1 MPGRCAILLA
11 LPLLIFAYA
20 GLAQDNPDLPDLPLV
35 PGISIPAIPGPGRT
49 PGPNPTS
56 AMPEASEASPGASEE
71 EAPPNGTPDAAP
83 QPDADTDSVSND
95 LPAHFA
101 TYLAGPG
108 ADDVVAV
115 GITPA
120 ANLIVGGRLD
130 EISYGGTLTTLIDG
144 PASVFQLPPDGKPFL
159 FHTRVGKR
167 LSDMA
172 VSSGSGRI
180 ALAGSLGVALLA
192 ADGQRFA
199 WRDSL
204 PINANRVAIAP
215 DDWVA
220 LLDGRRIGIYDP
232 DGRRIASGDVDHPF
246 LTDIEIDSENRLVF
260 VTGHDE
266 VRDRNDI
273 RVQSAFVEA
282 YDFDLNPVWR
292 AWGYGGAELGGEV
305 ADTHGVRLTIGG
317 DGELYFLGEAA
328 GGDSQFIRDPQ
339 TPARTGMLTLT
350 DRYNTPTSRRR
361 AVLAFYARLDRKTGR
376 LKRAQYAF
384 PRLGPEQRNLANTF
398 LPRAIAADEL
408 GNVYVGGLSGRGI
421 PDREKQTIAGQ
432 KIGDYGGDPALLIVS
447 PDFKR
452 RIRWTSF
459 SAGGIGNHT
468 RIDSIAVAF
477 GLAIAGVT
485 ARGGK
490 LVTVDALRPAPDKS
504 LSTDQTDGYIL
515 LWRAP

>member
-1 MPGRCAILLA
+1 MPGRCAILFI
-11 LPLLIFAYA
+11 LLLMTARG
-20 GLAQDNPDLPDLPLV
+20 GLAQDNPELPELPLV

-49 PGPNPTS
+49 PGPRPTS
-56 AMPEASEASPGASEE
+56 IPAEASEASPGASEE
-71 EAPPNGTPDAAP
+71 ESTPTVTPDAAP
-83 QPDADTDSVSND
+83 TPEAGESSVSND

-120 ANLIVGGRLD
+120 ANLIVAGRLD
-130 EISYGGTLTTLIDG
+130 DISYGGTLTTLIEG

-167 LSDMA
+167 LSDAA

-180 ALAGSLGVALLA
+180 ALAGSLGAALLA
-192 ADGQRFA
+192 ADGQSFA

-204 PINANRVAIAP
+204 PIDANRIAISP

-232 DGRRIASGDVDHPF
+232 DGRRVASGDVDHPV

-292 AWGYGGAELGGEV
+292 AWGYGGKALGGEV

-339 TPARTGMLTLT
+339 TPARTGILTLT

-384 PRLGPEQRNLANTF
+384 PRFGPAERNLANTF

-421 PDREKQTIAGQ
+421 PDREKQTVAGQ
-432 KIGDYGGDPALLIVS
+432 KLGAYGGDPALLIVS
-447 PDFKR
+447 PDFTR

-485 ARGGK
+485 ARGGR
-490 LVTVDALRPAPDKS
+490 LITVDALRPAPDKS
-504 LSTDQTDGYIL
+504 LSTDLTDGYIL